1 MLSNLYNLG
10 ISSPAFPSRTYLK
23 LHHIPV
29 TLKLVKKVL
38 INFDLSKP
46 SGLDYVP
53 VVGGYDKQ

>member
-1 MLSNLYNLG
+1 MTEV
-10 ISSPAFPSRTYLK
+10 FCFLK
-23 LHHIPV
+23 KKSKTIINIPV

-46 SGLDYVP
+46 SGPDYVP